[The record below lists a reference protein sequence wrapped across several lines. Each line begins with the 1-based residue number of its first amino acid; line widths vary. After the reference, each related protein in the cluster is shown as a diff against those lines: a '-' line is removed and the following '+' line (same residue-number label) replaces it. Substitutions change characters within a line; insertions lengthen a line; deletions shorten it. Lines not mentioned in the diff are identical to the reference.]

1 MIILNNDT
9 FLTLE
14 FDRIVEHISQ
24 LTITSAGKELIL
36 QLQPLFP
43 LSAIEQRLSE
53 VTELRDI
60 LDFDDPL
67 PISDLQDIRT
77 ALRKAQIVGNFLAPE
92 ELVRV
97 LSTCQVA
104 RKIVEYFRERSEKY
118 PNLCRIVSQITVF
131 PTIEKAISR
140 CIDPA
145 TMEILDSASPQ
156 LSRLRRAIEVQEQ
169 RIRKKLDTLLSEL
182 SRSGYLQENLVAVR
196 DGSLVLMVKSE
207 HRGRVKGLIHDQS
220 ASGSTL
226 FIEPFETLEL
236 NNQIRS
242 LKLEERREIERILT
256 SLTDMI
262 REQLQ
267 PMQQSMAALAQLDCI
282 YAKARFSQQIQG
294 CQAAI
299 NEDNRLELV
308 KARHPLLVLRF
319 ETGRPVV
326 PLDLSMGENFC
337 TLVISGPNAG
347 GKTVALK
354 TIGLLCLM
362 TACGLHIPADPSSNI
377 PIFQSIFAAIGDKQS
392 IENDLSTFSSH
403 IADLRKIMEHVTR
416 SSLVLID
423 EIGAGTD
430 PDEGA
435 ALAIAIL
442 ERLTAIGC
450 LTVVSTHQSALKVF
464 AHETPGVEN
473 GSMEFNRETLE
484 PTYHFRLGIP
494 GSSYAYEIAK
504 RWGLP
509 DSITDRARELIGAK
523 KSSFEKLLE
532 DLENRLQRNRSI
544 SNELSIKQ
552 SELDGLLQLY
562 RNKYDELIRHE
573 RERKRQAIEEA
584 KQIVQEANRAVEQ
597 AIRQIKEQQ
606 ASRSAIQ
613 NAHQLVKQQQEK
625 LHQLS
630 QQVAE
635 AQDSAASSPVPLALD
650 QISIGQ
656 PVLWTTYQS
665 IGTIVA
671 EPDSS
676 GKVLI
681 QTGDVKIKVPISE
694 LRATQQRPQPSS
706 SARISVNFEPVT
718 TDEIDVRG
726 LRVDD
731 ALIAVDKFLDEAI
744 LSGLEKIY
752 IIHGKG
758 TGALRQAIHEY
769 LDKHLRVKSKGF
781 PKWSLGDMG
790 MTVVELK

>member
-1 MIILNNDT
+1 MNSNT
-9 FLTLE
+9 FSTLE
-14 FDRIVEHISQ
+14 FDRILDHLSQ
-24 LTITSAGKELIL
+24 LAITPAGREQIL
-36 QLQPLFP
+36 QLHP
-43 LSAIEQRLSE
+43 LSDLSTINRLLSE

-67 PISDLQDIRT
+67 PLSDLQDIRSC
-77 ALRKAQIVGNFLAPE
+77 LRKAQIIGNFLTPE
-92 ELVRV
+92 ELIRV

-104 RKIVEYFRERSEKY
+104 RKINDYFRERKEKY
-118 PNLCRIVSQITVF
+118 PHLSIIVNQIISF
-131 PTIEKAISR
+131 PSLEKAIAR
-140 CIDPA
+140 CIDPS

-156 LSRLRRAIEVQEQ
+156 LNRLRRAIETQEQ
-169 RIRKKLDTLLSEL
+169 RIRKRLESLVGEL
-182 SRSGYLQENLVAVR
+182 SRNGYLQENLIAVR

-220 ASGSTL
+220 ATGSTL

-236 NNQIRS
+236 NNQVRA

-256 SLTDMI
+256 SLTDLI

-267 PMQQSMAALAQLDCI
+267 PLQQTMAGLAQLDFI
-282 YAKARFSQQIQG
+282 YAKARFSQQIGGTQPG
-294 CQAAI
+294 I
-299 NEDNRLELV
+299 NDHNKLELV
-308 KARHPLLVLRF
+308 KAKHPLLVLRF
-319 ETGRPVV
+319 DTGRPVV
-326 PLDLSMGENFC
+326 PLDLTMGDQFR

-377 PIFQSIFAAIGDKQS
+377 PIVASIFAAIGDKQS
-392 IENDLSTFSSH
+392 IDNDLSTFSSH
-403 IADLRKIMEHVTR
+403 IADLREILEHVTQ

-435 ALAIAIL
+435 ALAIALL
-442 ERLTAIGC
+442 EKLTAIGC
-450 LTVVSTHQSALKVF
+450 LTVVSTHQSALKIF

-473 GSMEFNRETLE
+473 GSMEFNRDTLE

-494 GSSYAYEIAK
+494 GSSYAYEIAT

-509 DSITDRARELIGAK
+509 SQITDRARELIGSK
-523 KSSFEKLLE
+523 KNHFEKLLE

-562 RNKYDELIRHE
+562 RKKYDELIHHE
-573 RERKRQAIEEA
+573 RELKRKAIDEA
-584 KQIVQEANRAVEQ
+584 RQIVQEANRAVEQ

-606 ASRSAIQ
+606 ASRTAIQ
-613 NAHQLVKQQQEK
+613 NAHQLIKQQQER
-625 LHQLS
+625 LQQVE
-630 QQVAE
+630 QQVAFSSE
-635 AQDSAASSPVPLALD
+635 SETSQDAQPSMD
-650 QISIGQ
+650 QIVVGQ
-656 PVLWTTYQS
+656 AVLWIPYQS
-665 IGTIVA
+665 IGTIIG
-671 EPDSS
+671 EPDSA

-681 QTGDVKIKVPISE
+681 QTGDVKIKVPVSE
-694 LRATQQRPQPSS
+694 LRVTQLRPEA
-706 SARISVNFEPVT
+706 SAQGKINLNFKPAAS
-718 TDEIDVRG
+718 DEIDVRG

-758 TGALRQAIHEY
+758 TGALRQAIHEF
-769 LDKHLRVKSKGF
+769 LDKNLRVKSKGF